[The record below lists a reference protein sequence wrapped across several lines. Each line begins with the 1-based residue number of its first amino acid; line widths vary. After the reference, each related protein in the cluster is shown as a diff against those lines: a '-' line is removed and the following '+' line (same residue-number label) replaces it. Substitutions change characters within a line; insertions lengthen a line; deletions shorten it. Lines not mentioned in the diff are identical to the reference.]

1 MITYGLVPSGV
12 AMFAVAMVHSV
23 SDGLTVS
30 STGVAVGMVVPG
42 ERQAGA
48 QGLLGG
54 AQTLMAGVTAL
65 VAGTMYDQ
73 FGRTTAYAVAGATM
87 LALIAGG
94 VVLDRVG
101 VAPPRRRPPAPRR
114 SPCRV
119 D

>member
-1 MITYGLVPSGV
+1 
-12 AMFAVAMVHSV
+12 MFAVAMVHSV

-48 QGLLGG
+48 QGVLGG
-54 AQTLMAGVTAL
+54 AQTLMAGMTAL
-65 VAGTMYDQ
+65 VAGAMYDS

-87 LALIAGG
+87 LVLVAGG
-94 VVLDRVG
+94 LLLDRLG
-101 VAPPRRRPPAPRR
+101 VAAARRAAAATPAAVVPA
-114 SPCRV
+114 V